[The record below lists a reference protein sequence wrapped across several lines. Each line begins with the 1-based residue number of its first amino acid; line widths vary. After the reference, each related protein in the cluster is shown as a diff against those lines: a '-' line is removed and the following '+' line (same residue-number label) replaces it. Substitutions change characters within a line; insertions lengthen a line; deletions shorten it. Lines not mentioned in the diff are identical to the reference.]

1 MKADELLVR
10 CYAERKDG
18 QWRAFCLDFDLAA
31 QADTCEEVR
40 AKLDAMLDD
49 YVAGA
54 TRPSGL
60 PRQPAALRRRT
71 PLPRR
76 RVCRRVPFHHHPE
89 RPTPLGWPFCF
100 PRSPAPRGPPGHSA
114 RARGGRDGALFAW
127 VRPPS
132 ALSSLKTLANRPVLA
147 QAHSPPCQQV
157 IRVSPRPLRRHLRS
171 PVRGENRGPGA
182 SAQIRWTGGQWAG
195 NEAQGPAAVGG
206 RPGSG
211 ASAQAVNRPP
221 SNLHRAVAMSSS
233 ARFRPAR

>member
-76 RVCRRVPFHHHPE
+76 RVCRRVPFHHQNSNPNHSRLGFFIACLRQLP
-89 RPTPLGWPFCF
+89 RVLAGSFGVLRTSPSPPLGRFGARFSLYWPFLSAGGTLCF
-100 PRSPAPRGPPGHSA
+100 CPKSA
-114 RARGGRDGALFAW
+114 K
-127 VRPPS
+127 VTTHP
-132 ALSSLKTLANRPVLA
+132 
-147 QAHSPPCQQV
+147 Q
-157 IRVSPRPLRRHLRS
+157 
-171 PVRGENRGPGA
+171 
-182 SAQIRWTGGQWAG
+182 
-195 NEAQGPAAVGG
+195 
-206 RPGSG
+206 
-211 ASAQAVNRPP
+211 
-221 SNLHRAVAMSSS
+221 
-233 ARFRPAR
+233 